1 MEKQWIL
8 VFDSG
13 NGGRYTL
20 SKLKQVMPNENY
32 IFFMDKLHCPY
43 GIKTKCQLKRIA
55 LNIVKKVT
63 KKFNI
68 KLIVIAC
75 NTMASVALDF
85 LSEKFPQI
93 PIVAVTPCINSKV
106 ISKPTLILSTK
117 VTARYNES
125 IRAVRH
131 LKNIYIKSF
140 ANLAKKIDNA
150 NGNFGLL
157 QDYLNKKLKK
167 YKNKFLDNVV
177 LGCTHF
183 AYIKPQ
189 IKNALKANVDF
200 FENSEAVA
208 IKAKKMLKS
217 IGKSSRS
224 KKNGTILELYS
235 IKWQFKI

>member
-8 VFDSG
+8 VLDSG

-32 IFFMDKLHCPY
+32 IFYMDKLHCPY
-43 GIKTKCQLKRIA
+43 GAKTKLHLKHIA
-55 LNIVKKVT
+55 FDIVKKIT

-75 NTMASVALDF
+75 NTMASVAYDF
-85 LSEKFPQI
+85 LCERFVQI

-117 VTARYNES
+117 VTAKYNEN
-125 IRAVRH
+125 IKAVKH
-131 LKNIYIKSF
+131 LKHIYIKSF
-140 ANLAKKIDNA
+140 TNLAKKIDNA
-150 NGNFGLL
+150 NENYGLL
-157 QDYLNKKLKK
+157 QNYLNKKLKR
-167 YKNKFLDNVV
+167 YRNKFLDNVV

-189 IKNALKANVDF
+189 IKNALKANVEF

-208 IKAKKMLKS
+208 HKAKKLLKS
-217 IGKSSRS
+217 VGKCSRS
-224 KKNGTILELYS
+224 KKPGTVLELYS
-235 IKWQFKI
+235 IR